1 MHILH
6 INNIT
11 VNFAGRELYRDLS
24 WVIGD
29 RDRIG
34 LVGPNGAG
42 KSTLFKVILGE
53 VEPDKGNISLQTGI
67 RVGYLEQDIHLPSQK
82 PPPKP
87 PCLLGKQE
95 SQCVADFGLN
105 LDLLY

>member
-6 INNIT
+6 VNNIT

-24 WVIGD
+24 WVIND

-42 KSTLFKVILGE
+42 KSTLLKVLLGE
-53 VEPDKGNISLQTGI
+53 VEPDAGHIALQNGI
-67 RVGYLEQDIHLPSQK
+67 RIGLSTTGY
-82 PPPKP
+82 
-87 PCLLGKQE
+87 
-95 SQCVADFGLN
+95 
-105 LDLLY
+105 